1 MKNKSLRFLSPTIS
15 KRIALLACCTVLL
28 FGCSTKTAYHFLDW
42 GIKWYIG
49 KYISL
54 THEQKD
60 FTEKALDDFHDWH
73 RLTQLVPYAE
83 FIEALREKLNSG
95 EITGE
100 QLHAEVDQIQVMID
114 KSVDQL
120 LPLFIQLAGSLSDE
134 QVEELMENLAEKREE
149 YKKDHVTAS
158 REKIIE
164 ERINDLKDH
173 LSPHFGRLTDEQTQ
187 WLEKWATSLLPFEE
201 VTLKQQ
207 EIWAEDVKTLLE
219 NRQDEAL
226 LKRELRKLIVT
237 NTDDWPED
245 AQAIFDK
252 NQELTYD
259 FLARLINNLTPKQKK
274 KMNRKFDNYIQDL
287 YDLAKH
293 DGQEKQ

>member
-1 MKNKSLRFLSPTIS
+1 MKNKSLRFLSSTLS
-15 KRIALLACCTVLL
+15 KRIALLVCCSVLL

-60 FTEKALDDFHDWH
+60 FTEKALDNFHDWH
-73 RLTQLVPYAE
+73 RHTQLVPYAE
-83 FIEALREKLNSG
+83 FIKALREKLNSG

-100 QLHAEVDQIQVMID
+100 QLHAEVDQIQLMID

-187 WLEKWATSLLPFEE
+187 WLEEWATSLLPFEE

-207 EIWAEDVKTLLE
+207 EIWAEDVKTLLA
-219 NRQDEAL
+219 NRQDEEL

-293 DGQEKQ
+293 DGQEKE

>member
-1 MKNKSLRFLSPTIS
+1 MKKNLLRCLSSTLS
-15 KRIALLACCTVLL
+15 KRIALLVCCTVLL

-54 THEQKD
+54 THEQKE

-73 RLTQLVPYAE
+73 RRSQLVPYAE

-100 QLHAEVDQIQVMID
+100 QLHAEVDQIQLMID
-114 KSVDQL
+114 ISVDQL
-120 LPLFIQLAGSLSDE
+120 LPLFINLTASLSDE

-149 YKKDHVTAS
+149 YEKDHVTAS
-158 REKIIE
+158 REKVIE
-164 ERINDLKDH
+164 ARINDLQDH
-173 LSPHFGRLTDEQTQ
+173 LSPHFGRLTDEQKQ
-187 WLEKWATSLLPFEE
+187 WLEDWATSLIPFEE

-207 EIWAEDVKTLLE
+207 EIWAEDVKALLAK
-219 NRQDEAL
+219 RQDKAM

-259 FLARLINNLTPKQKK
+259 FLARLVNNLTPKQKK
-274 KMNRKFDNYIQDL
+274 KMNSKFDSYINDL

-293 DGQEKQ
+293 DEQEKQ